1 MVNVH
6 GILTAHEKVIYLT
19 FNTVINWIYVPST
32 SIHWPYLIYSIICFC
47 YSCLG
52 KKGDYLKLQATLEC
66 KLNVTLLYKFSPVGS
81 VTIPMQLL
89 LLQQLPF
96 IVEYP
101 ILMPTYNTHSSLF
114 LDGKEVG
121 RKESSADLIFAY
133 RF

>member
-1 MVNVH
+1 MFLQLLFTDHIWYIQLYVSA
-6 GILTAHEKVIYLT
+6 TAV
-19 FNTVINWIYVPST
+19 W
-32 SIHWPYLIYSIICFC
+32 
-47 YSCLG
+47 G

>member
-1 MVNVH
+1 M
-6 GILTAHEKVIYLT
+6 E
-19 FNTVINWIYVPST
+19 
-32 SIHWPYLIYSIICFC
+32 
-47 YSCLG
+47 
-52 KKGDYLKLQATLEC
+52 KKGDYLELQATLEC

-89 LLQQLPF
+89 LLPF

-133 RF
+133 QF